1 MVTLELPLFVMA
13 TVCEL
18 ELPALTLPKDRFA
31 GFAESVTVAAT
42 PVPLSVTLAGELG
55 ALLTMLTV
63 PARFPAVLGANNTVK
78 EALPPL
84 AIVAGAVSP
93 LTLKPLPLTLSCE
106 IVKEALPVFVTVNAC
121 DLV

>member
-18 ELPALTLPKDRFA
+18 ELPALILPKERLV

-55 ALLTMLTV
+55 ALLMMLTV
-63 PARFPAVLGANNTVK
+63 PVRFPAALGANSTVK
-78 EALPPL
+78 DALPS
-84 AIVAGAVSP
+84 AAMVAGVVSP

-106 IVKEALPVFVTVNAC
+106 IVKGAVPVFVTVNAC